1 MKSMTGYGRG
11 ESAQDGFKLTAEVSA
26 VNRKQMEI
34 VVGLPRELEPLEP
47 QVREE
52 INRRVSRGRL
62 TVRVSLHL
70 ANEKWARRVRL
81 NVPLAKAFANEL
93 AALGKELNLPNP
105 VALDTLMRVPGVV
118 ETDGATEEAETF
130 WPALQAALAK
140 ALAALLRMREKEG
153 VNLAKDLKGH
163 VAAMRKLAA
172 SVQKQAPATARR
184 YQQQL
189 LARIRN
195 AGLENISPDDER
207 VLKEVV
213 VFADRADIS
222 EELTRLQSH
231 FQQFD
236 DCLKSG
242 EPVGRMLDFLA
253 QEMNREVN
261 TIGSKANDALISRAV
276 VKLKTEVERF
286 REQVQNVE

>member
-11 ESAQDGFKLTAEVSA
+11 ESAQDGFKLTVELSA
-26 VNRKQMEI
+26 VNRKQAEL
-34 VVGLPRELEPLEP
+34 VLVLPRELEPLEP
-47 QVREE
+47 QVRNE
-52 INRRVSRGRL
+52 INRQVSRGRL
-62 TVRVSLHL
+62 TARVSLRV
-70 ANEKWARRVRL
+70 ADEKWARQVRL
-81 NVPLAKAFANEL
+81 NVPLAKAFAKEL
-93 AALGKELNLPNP
+93 AQLGRELSLPGS
-105 VALDTLMRVPGVV
+105 VTLDTLMRAPGVI
-118 ETDGATEEAETF
+118 ETDGATEDAETF
-130 WPALQAALAK
+130 WPALRAALSK
-140 ALAALLRMREKEG
+140 ALAALLGMREKEG
-153 VNLAKDLKGH
+153 ANLAKDLKAR

-172 SVQKQAPATARR
+172 SVARQAPATAKR
-184 YQQQL
+184 YQEQL

-195 AGLENISPDDER
+195 AGVENISADDER

-236 DCLKSG
+236 DRLKSG

-261 TIGSKANDALISRAV
+261 TIGSKANDASISRAV
-276 VKLKTEVERF
+276 IRLKTEVERF